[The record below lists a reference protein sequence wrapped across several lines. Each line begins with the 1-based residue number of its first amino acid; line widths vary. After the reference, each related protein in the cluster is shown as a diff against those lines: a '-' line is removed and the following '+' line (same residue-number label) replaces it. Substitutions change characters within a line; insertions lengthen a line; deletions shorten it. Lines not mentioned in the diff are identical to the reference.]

1 MMARGRIT
9 NNIFTEREKED
20 AKQKKIA
27 DMETTTANAIVKSIT
42 DKYGFENEHFRDGRV
57 NGFKFQFGKYEID
70 IILPDSLAMKWKE
83 ILPNVLAFVY
93 GKPSFSGLR
102 SYLVKNKFRFI
113 CCFQKKGIKH
123 QYALY
128 MNDNTEICEGVYP
141 SSIRGSISIPD
152 GVTSIGERA
161 FSVFWSLKSINIPD
175 SVTSIGDSAFFYCA
189 SLEWIRI
196 PDGVTEICDS
206 AFTNCVSLKLV
217 SIPDG
222 VTKIG
227 KWAFNNCESLEVIRM
242 PDGIIS
248 IGNYSFTGCESLKS
262 QISVTPS
269 GILIHSNDVQ

>member
-1 MMARGRIT
+1 MARIT
-9 NNIFTEREKED
+9 NNIFTEREKEV

-27 DMETTTANAIVKSIT
+27 DMETATANAIVKSIT
-42 DKYGFENEHFRDGRV
+42 DKYGSENEHFRDGRV

-70 IILPDSLAMKWKE
+70 VILPDSLAMKWKE

-113 CCFQKKGIKH
+113 CSFQKKGIKH

-161 FSVFWSLKSINIPD
+161 FYGCGLKSIKLPNGLKTIEPEAFRFCSLLKTNTYNGTRKQWWDIYKDEMWHKDIPAKVVHCTD
-175 SVTSIGDSAFFYCA
+175 GD
-189 SLEWIRI
+189 
-196 PDGVTEICDS
+196 VEIY
-206 AFTNCVSLKLV
+206 K
-217 SIPDG
+217 
-222 VTKIG
+222 
-227 KWAFNNCESLEVIRM
+227 
-242 PDGIIS
+242 
-248 IGNYSFTGCESLKS
+248 
-262 QISVTPS
+262 
-269 GILIHSNDVQ
+269 